1 MKNKLPIGIFDSGL
15 GGLTVLK
22 SLQKLLPHESFIYI
36 GDTAHVPYGNKSK
49 DVVRKYSQQIT
60 QFLIKNNV
68 KLIVWDY
75 PDVAQKIHAD
85 GIHFSE
91 LKPHQ
96 KELILYEY
104 IDSYHLLG
112 NHNTALEI
120 LNNYDCNSENLLYL
134 KSQVFIALDNYEQ
147 ALLILDALKNNF
159 PSSDY
164 LEIIKFDL
172 EKINLLK

>member
-1 MKNKLPIGIFDSGL
+1 MNKILLYMLFFVFSYSTTNMYWDLGVAVSSSPNNLGSANSSINLSTFHRLEGLKKYYNADFSGAL
-15 GGLTVLK
+15 
-22 SLQKLLPHESFIYI
+22 
-36 GDTAHVPYGNKSK
+36 
-49 DVVRKYSQQIT
+49 
-60 QFLIKNNV
+60 
-68 KLIVWDY
+68 
-75 PDVAQKIHAD
+75 
-85 GIHFSE
+85 IHFSE
-91 LKPHQ
+91 LHPHQ

-112 NHNTALEI
+112 NHNAALEL